1 MPLFKDKVSDF
12 EKTLETFKEELTK
25 PASEGPR
32 APAMFSAY
40 VDYVNSII
48 RYYKKASGW
57 RRYFYWSFIIFII
70 LTLAAGSGL
79 TIYSSVKDDKS
90 DIKALY
96 LVNSLMSQTFD
107 NGQNNNISSTRA
119 EDNSPERSAQ
129 PNRAETN
136 SEETPSTD
144 LSAATDVNTASAATS
159 NNAVSAATDGN
170 TASAATSNNAV
181 SAATD
186 GNTASAATSNNTVS
200 AATDGNTASAATGD
214 DIVTAKE
221 NLPSMRNELAD
232 VAEPPAQGEDK
243 DDLSNSEKFKIL
255 SDAIKDATETQSIM
269 PPPGQSGLIFLALS
283 GGLFWVMRFCGL
295 PGSWIR
301 VNATQHSLQTAL
313 NQYCMA
319 YAKLMDIHYSMVRK
333 SQSGSEDTTNNSGA
347 ESASD
352 YSDNTLA
359 VYTLIEQ
366 LNIDISS
373 IVADETEEWA
383 SKLRESVNNLK
394 LAIERTK
401 AAATKSSNDNAGSA
415 NDSTRGRVLLK
426 ISDWDKSQHSDA
438 LVFIDDKKITRLST
452 SELNLGYVQC
462 GERVLTIEKT
472 ENDQDKSLR
481 AQLFAKVI
489 DVRALEVNRIEVNIS
504 SDQ

>member
-1 MPLFKDKVSDF
+1 MPLFKDKVTDF

-25 PASEGPR
+25 PGSEGPR
-32 APAMFSAY
+32 APIMFSAY

-48 RYYKKASGW
+48 QYYRKASGW
-57 RRYFYWSFIIFII
+57 RRRFYWSFIVFII

-79 TIYSSVKDDKS
+79 TLYSSVKDDKS

-96 LVNSLMSQTFD
+96 LINSLMSQTFD
-107 NGQNNNISSTRA
+107 NGQNNTPSSTRA
-119 EDNSPERSAQ
+119 EKKLPEVGAQ
-129 PNRAETN
+129 PNLTETN
-136 SEETPSTD
+136 SEAPPTTD
-144 LSAATDVNTASAATS
+144 P
-159 NNAVSAATDGN
+159 SAATDGN
-170 TASAATSNNAV
+170 TASA
-181 SAATD
+181 
-186 GNTASAATSNNTVS
+186 GTSNNTVS
-200 AATDGNTASAATGD
+200 ADSD
-214 DIVTAKE
+214 DKIAPAKE
-221 NLPSMRNELAD
+221 NLNVRNELAN
-232 VAEPPAQGEDK
+232 VAQPPANGEDK
-243 DDLSNSEKFKIL
+243 DVFSNSEKLKIL

-269 PPPGQSGLIFLALS
+269 PAPGQSGLIFLALS

-319 YAKLMDIHYSMVRK
+319 YAKLMDIHYSKVRQ
-333 SQSGSEDTTNNSGA
+333 SHSGSENTTNNSGA

-352 YSDNTLA
+352 YSDKTLA
-359 VYTLIEQ
+359 VYNLIEQ

-383 SKLRESVNNLK
+383 RKLRESVNNLK

-415 NDSTRGRVLLK
+415 NDSTTGRVLLK
-426 ISDWDKSQHSDA
+426 ISDWDKTQHSDA

-481 AQLFAKVI
+481 AQLLAKVI
-489 DVRALEVNRIEVNIS
+489 DVRAHEVNRIEVSIS